1 MKRKLEFPLF
11 YLVWVAT
18 VGELVFSVGK
28 DNMLKIVIT
37 GVLALASTLMFVRV
51 NSGTDDFI
59 GALLKPVLVCMAVAI
74 IVSTVVSRNPLML
87 CVLGPELLPTAK
99 RLLVR
104 LRLSTEQ
111 DKNYMLIPTE

>member
-59 GALLKPVLVCMAVAI
+59 GALLKPVLVCMAVDRIYCSEQKSSHALC
-74 IVSTVVSRNPLML
+74 SRAGAPNS
-87 CVLGPELLPTAK
+87 VAGRK
-99 RLLVR
+99 GIRV
-104 LRLSTEQ
+104 
-111 DKNYMLIPTE
+111 

>member
-37 GVLALASTLMFVRV
+37 GVLALASTC
-51 NSGTDDFI
+51 
-59 GALLKPVLVCMAVAI
+59 LLYTSPSPRDA
-74 IVSTVVSRNPLML
+74 
-87 CVLGPELLPTAK
+87 
-99 RLLVR
+99 
-104 LRLSTEQ
+104 
-111 DKNYMLIPTE
+111 

>member
-59 GALLKPVLVCMAVAI
+59 GVTQAGTGLYGGSHYRIYCSEQKSSHALCSRAGAPNSVAGRKGI
-74 IVSTVVSRNPLML
+74 RV
-87 CVLGPELLPTAK
+87 
-99 RLLVR
+99 
-104 LRLSTEQ
+104 
-111 DKNYMLIPTE
+111 

>member
-51 NSGTDDFI
+51 NSVTQAGTGLYGGSHYRI
-59 GALLKPVLVCMAVAI
+59 YCSEQKSSHALCSRAGAPNSVAGRKGI
-74 IVSTVVSRNPLML
+74 RV
-87 CVLGPELLPTAK
+87 
-99 RLLVR
+99 
-104 LRLSTEQ
+104 
-111 DKNYMLIPTE
+111 